1 MAPKADPD
9 VLRELVDR
17 YDRLRSLDALMDFT
31 ARPGIEG
38 TVYTLCVLTGVRD
51 ETKALAT
58 ARRLLT
64 HPSAE
69 PIGSGLDARG
79 RSRSR

>member
-1 MAPKADPD
+1 MAPEADPD
-9 VLRELVDR
+9 VLRALVDR
-17 YDRLRSLDALMDFT
+17 YDRLRSRDALMDFT

-38 TVYTLCVLTGVRD
+38 AVYTLCVLTGVRD

-64 HPSAE
+64 HPD
-69 PIGSGLDARG
+69 P
-79 RSRSR
+79 SRSAHAPRGPGPGTA